1 MKCVARVFMP
11 PRNKYQGLFNN
22 LQVQHASIVD
32 VKQPRSAF
40 AGNQFCLQSSS
51 CLLLLH
57 LFQSEMDLSGLQPE
71 AEKGWNRCKEY
82 DSVFSRTLCV
92 RLSSNRARVSI
103 PAKCR
108 LDSGHLG
115 GLKPLPICL
124 RSLCSCVM
132 AAEPPRCLL
141 SLMLSGK
148 RLSLAVAVSP

>member
-1 MKCVARVFMP
+1 MP

-22 LQVQHASIVD
+22 LQVQHASTVD

-40 AGNQFCLQSSS
+40 AGNQSCLQSSS

-71 AEKGWNRCKEY
+71 AEKGWNGCEEC
-82 DSVFSRTLCV
+82 DSAFSLTLCV

-103 PAKCR
+103 TAKCC
-108 LDSGHLG
+108 LDSRHLG
-115 GLKPLPICL
+115 GLKPLPHCL
-124 RSLCSCVM
+124 RSLWSCVM
-132 AAEPPRCLL
+132 AAEAPRSLL

-148 RLSLAVAVSP
+148 RLSLAVAVRP